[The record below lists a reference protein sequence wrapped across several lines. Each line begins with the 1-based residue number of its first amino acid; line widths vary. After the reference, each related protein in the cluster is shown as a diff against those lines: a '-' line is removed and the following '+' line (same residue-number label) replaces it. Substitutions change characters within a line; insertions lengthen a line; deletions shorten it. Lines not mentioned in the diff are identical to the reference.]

1 MQGHVVIPNPWGATD
16 ITDSTTTTTTVDTTD
31 KDGGDDAEPCGEGDP
46 CDPETLGAGGRRNGL
61 MDDDWF
67 EQVKMSYSGHKKEGW
82 KDMECNELKA
92 ERENYMSD
100 WRSLQR
106 LGFGGNCN
114 DYNVWDDLDY
124 LISISKLF
132 TPSNALT
139 YEKAYESQKPRQTIA
154 SLQVL
159 DCLIAEK
166 Y

>member
-1 MQGHVVIPNPWGATD
+1 LFNDAWFRNL
-16 ITDSTTTTTTVDTTD
+16 
-31 KDGGDDAEPCGEGDP
+31 DGLYRGIED
-46 CDPETLGAGGRRNGL
+46 R
-61 MDDDWF
+61 
-67 EQVKMSYSGHKKEGW
+67 KGW
-82 KDMECNELKA
+82 KDMTCDQLEHRHDE
-92 ERENYMSD
+92 YMNSCL
-100 WRSLQR
+100 SMSR